1 MLSSPGRYKPF
12 PSREVTQ
19 SALDPPHNVWLF
31 NSACRRTAILKSLSS
46 SAERNGVPEK
56 LEDELAVDGLCRR
69 TAILKSLS
77 SSADN
82 NDEPGKEE
90 DEHALAVDGLRLG
103 NLIAYSSSKMCFF
116 GFTNLSLACS
126 SCDFNSC
133 SPTATF
139 HKFTTLCLGG
149 SFPLHLF

>member
-31 NSACRRTAILKSLSS
+31 NSA
-46 SAERNGVPEK
+46 
-56 LEDELAVDGLCRR
+56 CRR